1 MSKTHNID
9 LNGLV
14 CPLPVA
20 KTKKKLNELQTG
32 DILQAE
38 GDFVESGENIKR
50 YVEQQGHKVL
60 EFKVNKEN
68 YLIKIEKS

>member
-20 KTKKKLNELQTG
+20 KTKKKLNEIDIG
-32 DILQAE
+32 DVLEVE
-38 GDFVESGENIKR
+38 GDFAESGENIKR
-50 YVEQQGHKVL
+50 YVEQQGHTVL
-60 EFKVNKEN
+60 EFKVHGEN
-68 YLIKIEKS
+68 YFIKIEKS

>member
-1 MSKTHNID
+1 MSKTHNIN

-20 KTKKKLNELQTG
+20 KTKKKLSELQVG
-32 DILQAE
+32 DILEVA

-50 YVEQQGHKVL
+50 FVETQGHKIL
-60 EFKVNKEN
+60 DFKVNGEN
-68 YLIKIEKS
+68 YFIKIEKS